1 MVKGCSHT
9 PVITLYYN
17 RIRKYIDE
25 EPSEILKWIPWIG
38 VDIEEETED
47 YIKIEYNPNRPDFGT
62 LIGLLRTYKGIRGI
76 ETGIIRYNVLN
87 NYTNGYVTYV
97 DEKIKRIRPY
107 IATLVVKDLP
117 MDKDLFEEIIE
128 FQEDLHIGIG
138 RRRRKISIGIHNLDV
153 IKFPLRYTAVDKNYK
168 FIPLDMDKEMS
179 IWEIL
184 NKHPKGIQ
192 YGYILKDSKKYP
204 LLVDSKNMVLSF
216 PPIINGIYTKVN
228 EETRNLFIDVTGT
241 DYNTVIKTV
250 DIIATTL
257 ADYGGKIYR
266 TKVEDTELG
275 IYYTPLLKYNQ
286 VEVSIEYI
294 NKILGMKL
302 DLDEIIKAIRISR
315 LDVKKVSQSKLI
327 VEIPPY
333 RVDILHP
340 VDIVEEVAI
349 GYGFWRIEP
358 ELKLFFTT
366 GKEASK
372 TKFIEKIA
380 DLMAGLGFQE
390 TIHSHLTDP
399 TIQYEKMNKKPDEFI
414 EVEHPKTLTHRIL
427 RTWIIPQLLET
438 LSISQKEEY
447 PQKIFEIGMI
457 FTLSNIEGRI
467 HLASAI
473 THSNTNY
480 NEIKAV
486 LDTLMEII
494 EIRDYRIKKIS
505 HPSFITG
512 RVGLIEQNNKDIG
525 LIGEIHPEV
534 LLNFHLEKPVVVF
547 EIDLSIIMKIKDLKN
562 IY

>member
-1 MVKGCSHT
+1 MVKRCSHT
-9 PVITLYYN
+9 PVITLHYN

-25 EPSEILKWIPWIG
+25 EPSDILKWIPWIG
-38 VDIEEETED
+38 VDIEEEAED

-76 ETGIIRYNVLN
+76 ETGIIRYKASN
-87 NYTNGYVTYV
+87 NYIDKYVTYV

-117 MDKDLFEEIIE
+117 MDEDLFEEIIE
-128 FQEDLHIGIG
+128 FQEDLHTGIG
-138 RRRRKISIGIHNLDV
+138 RKRRKISIGIHNLDV
-153 IKFPLRYTAVDKNYK
+153 IKFPVRYTAVDENYK

-192 YGYILKDSKKYP
+192 YGYILKNFEKYP

-228 EETRNLFIDVTGT
+228 GETRNLFIDVTGT
-241 DYNTVIKTV
+241 DYNIILKTV

-257 ADYGGKIYR
+257 ADYKGKIYK
-266 TKVEDTELG
+266 TKIEDIELG
-275 IYYTPLLKYNQ
+275 TYYTPLLKYDQ
-286 VEVSIEYI
+286 VEVSVEYI
-294 NKILGMKL
+294 NKILGMNL
-302 DLDEIIKAIRISR
+302 DLNEIIKSLQMSR
-315 LDVKKVSQSKLI
+315 LDVKKFSSDKLI

-333 RVDILHP
+333 RIDILHP

-358 ELKLFFTT
+358 ELRLFFTT
-366 GKEASK
+366 GKEDNK

-380 DLMAGLGFQE
+380 DMMAGLGFQE
-390 TIHSHLTDP
+390 TMHSHLTDP

-447 PQKIFEIGMI
+447 PQKIFEIGMV
-457 FTLSNIEGRI
+457 FTLRNIEGRF

-480 NEIKAV
+480 NEIKAI
-486 LDTLMEII
+486 LDILMELI
-494 EIRDYRIKKIS
+494 EVEDYRIKKTS

-512 RVGLIEQNNKDIG
+512 RVGLIEHNHGDIG
-525 LIGEIHPEV
+525 IIGEIHPEV
-534 LLNFHLEKPVVVF
+534 LLNFHLEKPVAVF
-547 EIDLSIIMKIKDLKN
+547 ELDLSTIMEIRTLKN
-562 IY
+562 T